1 MAFQFG
7 TGVLFVNPTSGNLAA
22 NPTPRRP
29 LTLQDISIEFSQD
42 LKELKGQSKVA
53 DDVAPGDIKVSGKF
67 SFGRHDIDLYNQ
79 IMFADTRQTGTK
91 QIVYNEQHIIPA
103 ATTPSAW
110 VANHAY
116 AVGTLI
122 YDGAKVQQCT
132 TPGTSGSS
140 APIWNEIL
148 SGSTTDGTVTWT
160 NIGVPSTSIS
170 VANSTTF
177 ATDLGVIYAS
187 SGLALLRT
195 SSSSPAQGYYSV
207 SNGSYTFNPADVGV
221 EVFINYAYNAPGQG
235 YTVQV
240 NNQLMG
246 YGPVFEL
253 WLAEPYQQVN
263 GLSGG
268 IHLFA
273 CRAGKF
279 SMDNKRDG
287 YKQPSVDYQA
297 FANAAGQVAELWN
310 PGN

>member
-7 TGVLFVNPTSGNLAA
+7 TGVLFVNPTGGNLAA

-29 LTLQDISIEFSQD
+29 LTLQDISIDFSQD
-42 LKELKGQSKVA
+42 LKELKGQNKVA

-79 IMFADTRQTGTK
+79 IMFADVRQTGTK
-91 QIVYNEQHIIPA
+91 QIAYNETHVIPTS
-103 ATTPSAW
+103 TTPAAW
-110 VANHAY
+110 VASHSY
-116 AVGTLI
+116 AVGALI

-132 TPGTSGSS
+132 TAGTSGEA
-140 APIWNEIL
+140 APTWNETLGGI
-148 SGSTTDGTVTWT
+148 TTDGNVTWI
-160 NIGVPSTSIS
+160 NIGTPSTSVN

-177 ATDLGVIYAS
+177 AADLGVIYAS
-187 SGLALLRT
+187 TGLALLRT
-195 SSSSPAQGYYSV
+195 SSSNPQQGYYSV
-207 SNGSYTFNPADVGV
+207 SNGSYTFNAADVGQT
-221 EVFINYAYNAPGQG
+221 VFINYAYSAIGG

-240 NNQLMG
+240 NSQLMG

-263 GLSGG
+263 GMSGG

-287 YKQPSVDYQA
+287 YKTPSVDYQA
-297 FANAAGQVAELWN
+297 FANLAGQIAEFWN